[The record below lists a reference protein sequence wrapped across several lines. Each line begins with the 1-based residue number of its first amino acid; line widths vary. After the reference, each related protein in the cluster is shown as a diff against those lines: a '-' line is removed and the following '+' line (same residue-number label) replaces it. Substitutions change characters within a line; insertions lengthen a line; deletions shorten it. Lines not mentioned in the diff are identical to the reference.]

1 MKKLTT
7 KLMIAAAALVAAAS
21 AASAQKLTAQIPF
34 EFRVGNRVMEPGTY
48 RIELARNVSSV
59 PLFLLQ
65 NAHSGQQAV
74 LLAQAKVDPRKA
86 WAAEG
91 IPKLEF
97 ACPSGRCALAELWDG
112 YDSQAYSFH
121 RPKLG
126 KDEDAYL
133 RVIPM
138 QRDKGE

>member
-21 AASAQKLTAQIPF
+21 AASAQNMTAQIPF
-34 EFRVGNRVMEPGTY
+34 EFRVGNRVMAPGTY
-48 RIELARNVSSV
+48 QVGLTRSVSSV
-59 PLFLLQ
+59 PLFQLRNQ
-65 NAHSGQQAV
+65 DSGQQAV

-91 IPKLEF
+91 IPKVEF

-133 RVIPM
+133 TVIPM

>member
-7 KLMIAAAALVAAAS
+7 KLTIAATILVAAAG

-48 RIELARNVSSV
+48 EVGLANDVSGA

-65 NAHSGQQAV
+65 SRHSGRSAI
-74 LLAQAKVDPRKA
+74 LLAQARVAPREA

-91 IPKLEF
+91 LPKLEF
-97 ACPSGRCALAELWDG
+97 ACASGRCALAQIWDG
-112 YDSQAYSFH
+112 PGSYAYTFN

-126 KDEDAYL
+126 NDEEASL
-133 RVIPM
+133 RVIPL